1 MKNNIFTRNLKN
13 KGIALAVCAV
23 VYLGLQI
30 LSMTLLNSVYIFE
43 WMSRNFYCYTWVLAL
58 AMIVFD
64 KTVPAYFVTFGNLIG
79 TVTGQILGDI
89 IREVKLNNI
98 TPDMTELD
106 ISIIEYTHHG
116 VTIWGII
123 LFASIVLGII
133 AEIIIN
139 SKKRKKL
146 AAA

>member
-1 MKNNIFTRNLKN
+1 MKTNIFTRNLRN
-13 KGIALAVCAV
+13 KAIAFAVCGV
-23 VYLGLQI
+23 VYFVLI
-30 LSMTLLNSVYIFE
+30 LISATLLNSVYTFE
-43 WMSRNFYCYTWVLAL
+43 WMLRNFYCYTWVLAL

-64 KTVPAYFVTFGNLIG
+64 KTVLAYFVTFGNLIG

-98 TPDMTELD
+98 TPDMTELE

-133 AEIIIN
+133 AEIIIHT
-139 SKKRKKL
+139 KKRKKL